1 MANKNRRKKE
11 EGEGLIGRSWKKP
24 NINLRFNLLVVFTY
38 IAGIILIVR
47 LFNLQIVH
55 GAEYREESNT
65 RLTRE
70 TTVEAARGAI
80 LDRTGTT
87 LVSSNMTFS
96 LELYK
101 TKIDNNGLNDSIL
114 NIIQVLEKYDISYPD
129 SLPITINPYNYTISE
144 NTLAKW
150 KKSNN
155 LDENATA
162 EEAFEKLKNKYEITN
177 TNNLEEIR
185 KIMRIRY
192 EISQKGYSSTK
203 SITLASGLPREA
215 VAEFSESSSKF
226 PGINIVVDPAREYT
240 SGTLAAHILG
250 YASQISSEEYQ
261 SRKDTYTQND
271 IIGKT
276 GIEAVFEE
284 FLKGKNGTKQI
295 DMDVDGTITGEYTS
309 KEAVAGSDIVL
320 TIDANLQKV
329 TEDALEANIQKISS
343 GGFGKRYDARAGAC
357 VVMNVNS
364 GEILAMASYPTYNPA
379 DFVGGISTENWNKY
393 NNDTSHPLVD
403 KAIQNSYSPGS
414 TFKMITAIAGLESG
428 VINTNTTI
436 NDTGRYTKYRD
447 YQPVCW
453 YYTDYHRGHGSLN
466 VSGAIEKSCNFFFYE
481 TGDRMGIDTLAKY
494 AKYFGL
500 GTKTGIELQGETSGQ
515 LASKET
521 KSKLR
526 PNSSDGNWNPGD
538 TLQASI
544 GQGDN
549 EFSPLQ
555 MAKYISILANGGNKI
570 EPTII
575 KTIRNANGSESSKE
589 DIKKFVNNKLGIQEE
604 ETEDLQIQQKNLDA
618 VLKGMESVT
627 QDSEGTAYVRFKD
640 FGISVGGKTGSA
652 EAPGNKVNAW
662 FVGFA
667 PFENPEIAIVVM
679 VENGGHGNY
688 TAEVVR
694 DIMEEYFG
702 MNTQTVEE
710 DMSAKPYIQIMN

>member
-1 MANKNRRKKE
+1 MK
-11 EGEGLIGRSWKKP
+11 EGEGLIGKNWKKP
-24 NINLRFNLLVVFTY
+24 NVNFRFNLLTVLTY
-38 IAGIILIVR
+38 IAGIILIIR

-55 GAEYREESNT
+55 GAEYREQSNT

-70 TTVEAARGAI
+70 STLEAARGAI
-80 LDRTGTT
+80 LDRTGTN

-96 LELYK
+96 LEIYK
-101 TKIDNNGLNDSIL
+101 TKIDDDSLNVAIL
-114 NIIQVLEKYDISYPD
+114 NIIHTLEKYNIRYPD
-129 SLPITINPYNYTISE
+129 NLPITINPYNYKISNE
-144 NTLAKW
+144 ALEKW
-150 KKSNN
+150 KKNN
-155 LDENATA
+155 NISEEASA
-162 EEAFEKLKNKYEITN
+162 EEAFNKLKNKYEIAN

-185 KIMRIRY
+185 KIMTIRY
-192 EISQKGYSSTK
+192 EISQKGYSSTRAVK
-203 SITLASGLPREA
+203 LAEGLPREA
-215 VAEFSESSSKF
+215 VAEFSESAAKY
-226 PGINIVVDPAREYT
+226 PGINIVVDPVRQYEA
-240 SGTLAAHILG
+240 GTLAAHILG

-261 SRKDTYTQND
+261 TRKDTYDQND

-276 GIEAVFEE
+276 GIESVFEE

-295 DMDVDGTITGEYTS
+295 DMDVDGSITGEYIS

-329 TEDALEANIQKISS
+329 TENALEANIKKISS
-343 GGFGKRYDARAGAC
+343 GGFGKRYDAKAGAA

-364 GEILAMASYPTYNPA
+364 GEVLAMASYPTYNPA

-393 NNDTSHPLVD
+393 NNDEAHPLVD

-428 VINTNTTI
+428 VINTSTVI

-453 YYTDYHRGHGSLN
+453 HYTDYHRGHGPLN
-466 VSGAIEKSCNFFFYE
+466 VSGAIEKSCNYFFYE
-481 TGDRMGIDTLAKY
+481 TSDRMGIDTLAKY
-494 AKYFGL
+494 ARYFGL
-500 GTKTGIELQGETSGQ
+500 GTKTGIELKGETSGQ
-515 LASKET
+515 LATKET
-521 KSKLR
+521 KRKLR

-538 TLQASI
+538 TLQAAI

-549 EFSPLQ
+549 EFSPMQ
-555 MAKYISILANGGNKI
+555 MTQYISMLANGGKRI
-570 EPTII
+570 EPTIV
-575 KTIRNANGSESSKE
+575 KTIRNANGSEVSRE
-589 DIKKFVNNKLGIQEE
+589 DINKFVNAKLGIEE
-604 ETEDLQIQQKNLDA
+604 EQVEDLQINQKNLDA

-627 QDSEGTAYVRFKD
+627 QDSGGTAYVRFKD

-667 PFENPEIAIVVM
+667 PFEQPEIAIVVM

-702 MNTQTVEE
+702 MNTETVQE
-710 DMSAKPYIQIMN
+710 DMKAKPYTQIMN

>member
-1 MANKNRRKKE
+1 MIGRERKKA
-11 EGEGLIGRSWKKP
+11 
-24 NINLRFNLLVVFTY
+24 NINLRYNLLTIIVY
-38 IAGIILIVR
+38 IVGIILIAK

-70 TTVEAARGAI
+70 SVVEASRGAI
-80 LDRTGTT
+80 LDRSGTT

-96 LELYK
+96 LEMYK
-101 TKIDNNGLNDSIL
+101 TKIDNNGLNVSLL
-114 NIIQVLEKYDISYPD
+114 NIINVLEKYNISYPN
-129 SLPITINPYNYTISE
+129 SLPITINPYKFTITDEDS
-144 NTLAKW
+144 LKKW
-150 KKSNN
+150 KKNN
-155 LDENATA
+155 NIDENATA
-162 EEAFEKLKNKYEITN
+162 EQAFEKLKNKYEITN

-185 KIMRIRY
+185 KIMTLRY

-203 SITLASGLPREA
+203 SITLAKGLPREA

-226 PGINIVVDPAREYT
+226 PGINIVVDPVRQYT

-250 YASQISSEEYQ
+250 YASQISQEEYKT
-261 SRKDTYTQND
+261 RKENYTQND
-271 IIGKT
+271 IIGKN
-276 GIEAVFEE
+276 GIESVFEE
-284 FLKGKNGTKQI
+284 YLKGKNGTKQI
-295 DMDVDGTITGEYTS
+295 DMDVDGAITGEYTS
-309 KEAVAGSDIVL
+309 EEAIAGSDIVL
-320 TIDANLQKV
+320 TIDSNLQKV
-329 TEDALEANIQKISS
+329 TEDALEANIKKISS
-343 GGFGKRYDARAGAC
+343 GGFGKRYDAKAGAA

-379 DFVGGISTENWNKY
+379 DFVGGISTENWEKY
-393 NNDTSHPLVD
+393 NNDDAHPLVD
-403 KAIQNSYSPGS
+403 KAIQNSYQPGS
-414 TFKMITAIAGLESG
+414 TFKMVTAIAGLESG
-428 VINTNTTI
+428 VINTNTRI
-436 NDTGRYTKYRD
+436 NDVGRYTKYRD

-466 VSGAIEKSCNFFFYE
+466 VSQAIEKSCNYFFYE

-500 GTKTGIELQGETSGQ
+500 GSKTGIELKGETAGQ

-521 KSKLR
+521 KQKLHAK
-526 PNSSDGNWNPGD
+526 DGTGYWTSGD

-555 MAKYISILANGGNKI
+555 MAKYISMLANGGKKI
-570 EPTII
+570 EPTVI
-575 KTIRNANGSESSKE
+575 KTIRNSNGTEASRD
-589 DIKKFVNNKLGIQEE
+589 DIKKFVNNKLGLQDD
-604 ETEDLQIQQKNLDA
+604 ETEDLQIQQQNLKA

-652 EAPGNKVNAW
+652 EAAGGKVNAW

-667 PFENPEIAIVVM
+667 PFENPEIAVVVM

-710 DMSAKPYIQIMN
+710 DMSAKPYTQIMN